1 MWGPKLK
8 YRLEVWE
15 RPPGDV
21 VISVPGSVCGWS
33 PGGFSMVPPAW
44 PASLV
49 ATIPLMGVT
58 WRVYATSCT
67 GLWTVAGKCGNNAR

>member
-1 MWGPKLK
+1 
-8 YRLEVWE
+8 
-15 RPPGDV
+15 
-21 VISVPGSVCGWS
+21 
-33 PGGFSMVPPAW
+33 MVPPAW

-67 GLWTVAGKCGNNAR
+67 GLWTVAGKCGNNAGQRGLGAPSWVRHKAPKKGDPSWH